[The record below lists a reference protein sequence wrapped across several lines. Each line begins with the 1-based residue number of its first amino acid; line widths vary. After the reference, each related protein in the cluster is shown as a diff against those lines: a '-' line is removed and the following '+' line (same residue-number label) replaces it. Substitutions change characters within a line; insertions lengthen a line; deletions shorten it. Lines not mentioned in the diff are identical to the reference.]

1 MTEIAFHFNAPDK
14 VAYACRLLRKAVA
27 SGSKV
32 VVTAPLDTLTRLDA
46 ALWSFAATEFVA
58 HCLAPGDAALLALS
72 PVVLSVD
79 ATQTPHHQVLLNLG
93 ESIPA
98 GFERYERL
106 IEVVNLDDEDR
117 NSARARWKQYV
128 HRGYALQR
136 HDLKLKA
143 QT

>member
-1 MTEIAFHFNAPDK
+1 VTEIAFHFNAPDK
-14 VAYACRLLRKAVA
+14 VAYACRLLRKAVG

-32 VVTAPLDTLTRLDA
+32 VVTAPMDTLTRLDS
-46 ALWSFAATEFVA
+46 ALWTFAQTEFVA
-58 HCLAPGDAALLALS
+58 HCLAPADAALLALS
-72 PVVLSVD
+72 PVVLTVD
-79 ATQTPHHQVLLNLG
+79 ATHAPHQKVLLNLG
-93 ESIPA
+93 EAIPA

-106 IEVVNLDDEDR
+106 IEVVDHSDEDR
-117 NSARARWKQYV
+117 SLARDRWKQYV